1 MNLNLISIRWASILL
16 FLLCISCSQKK
27 KYQYPF
33 QDPSLSFEERA
44 ENIVSLLTIDEKIQQ
59 MVNNAPAIDRLGIPA
74 YNWWN
79 ETLHGVARSPY
90 PVTSYPQAIGMAAT
104 WDTASMRLMGDYSA
118 AEGRAIFNDSR
129 KKGITGIFLGLTYW
143 TPNINIFRD
152 PRWGRGQETYGE
164 DPYLTGSLG
173 KAFVLGLEGTNPRY
187 LKASAC
193 AKHYAVHSGPEWNR
207 STYDARVSDY
217 DLWDTYLPAF
227 RDLIVDAKVSGV
239 MCAYNRFE
247 GQPCCG
253 SDKLMMDILR
263 NQWGFTG
270 YVTSDCGGI
279 AHFWRTHKTH
289 PSQESAAAAAVLS
302 GTDCECSGNPTY
314 AALHKAVAD
323 GLLTE
328 KDLDVS
334 LKRLFTIRLRLGMFD
349 PDELVPFAGIGTEAL
364 EAKEHKEHALRM
376 AQQSIV
382 LLKND
387 GNLLPLDKSKKIAL
401 VGPNADDEAVML
413 ANYYGYPSE
422 ITTVLEG
429 VKKKISSNVI
439 YEKGVTLISNNVFKP
454 DYKAGEL
461 KINGKEGFHAEYFQ
475 NTELN
480 GSPVFVRHEPKID
493 FKWGDGHWL
502 ADSLIARRMSA
513 RFTTVYTPETS
524 GGVAFEILGDD
535 RCVLYIDGEKK
546 LETDSKGGNYSF
558 NAVKGKE
565 YRVVLEYFQYNDN
578 AEVKF
583 DMGSVEK
590 TNPSAIAA
598 KVKDADVI
606 VFVGGISA
614 KLEGEEMKVE
624 IEGFHG
630 GDRTNLNLP
639 KVQTELL
646 KALKATGKPLVF
658 VNMSGSAIGF
668 EWEAANIPAIIQA
681 WYAGQAGGD
690 AIADV
695 LFGNYN
701 PAGRLPV
708 TFYKNVNDL
717 PDFEDYSMEN
727 RTYRYFKGDVLYP
740 FGHGLSYTTFRY
752 DNLSVPASA
761 KSGSDVEVKV
771 VVTNTGKR
779 DGDEVVQLY
788 VSHKNVEGRTAIRA
802 LKGFQRIHL
811 KAGESK
817 TVSFQLK
824 AKDLARIDHNGKA
837 VDARGN
843 TEISVGGGQPLPVLV
858 SGGRAVSATI
868 AFSGE

>member
-1 MNLNLISIRWASILL
+1 MNKKLNATKWILVALL
-16 FLLCISCSQKK
+16 FLLSLSCSQKQS
-27 KYQYPF
+27 YQYPF
-33 QDPSLSFEERA
+33 QNPSLSFEERA
-44 ENIVSLLTIDEKIQQ
+44 ENIVSLLTLEEKVQQ

-104 WDTASMRLMGDYSA
+104 WDTSSMRLMGDYSA
-118 AEGRAIFNDSR
+118 TEGRAIFNDSR

-164 DPYLTGSLG
+164 DPFLTGSLG
-173 KAFVLGLEGTNPRY
+173 KAFVLGLEGTDPKY

-193 AKHYAVHSGPEWNR
+193 AKHFAVHSGPEWNR

-239 MCAYNRFE
+239 MCAYNRFD

-289 PSQESAAAAAVLS
+289 PTQESAAAAAVLS

-314 AALHKAVAD
+314 VALHKAIAD
-323 GLLTE
+323 GLITE

-334 LKRLFTIRLRLGMFD
+334 LKRLFIIRLRLGMFD
-349 PDELVPFAGIGTEAL
+349 PDDMVPFAKIGTEAL
-364 EAKEHKEHALRM
+364 EANEHKAHALKM

-382 LLKND
+382 LLKNE
-387 GNLLPLDKSKKIAL
+387 GNLLPLDKSKTIAL
-401 VGPNADDEAVML
+401 VGPNAHDEAVML
-413 ANYYGYPSE
+413 ANYYGYPTE
-422 ITTVLEG
+422 VTTVLEG
-429 VKKKISSNVI
+429 VKNKLGKDIL
-439 YEKGVTLISNNVFKP
+439 YEKGVTLINNNVFISEYKP
-454 DYKAGEL
+454 GTL

-475 NTELN
+475 NTELQGN
-480 GSPVFVRHEPKID
+480 PALVRHETKID
-493 FKWGDGHWL
+493 FKWGDGQKL
-502 ADSLIARRMSA
+502 ADSLITRKMSA
-513 RFTTVYTPETS
+513 RYTTVFTPDAS
-524 GGVAFEILGDD
+524 GEITFEILGDD
-535 RCVLYIDGEKK
+535 RSVLYIDGDKK
-546 LETDSKGGNYSF
+546 LDADSKGGTYTF
-558 NAVKGKE
+558 KAVKGKE
-565 YRVVLEYFQYNDN
+565 YKVVMEYWQHNDN

-583 DMGSVEK
+583 DMGRMEK
-590 TNPSAIAA
+590 TNPQAIAA
-598 KVKDADVI
+598 KVKHADVI

-630 GDRTNLNLP
+630 GDRTDIELP

-646 KALKATGKPLVF
+646 KALKATGKPVVF

-668 EWEAANIPAIIQA
+668 EWEAANIPAIVQA
-681 WYAGQAGGD
+681 WYGGQAGGQ

-695 LFGNYN
+695 LFGDYN

-708 TFYKNVNDL
+708 TFYKNVKDL

-740 FGHGLSYTTFRY
+740 FGFGLSYTTFKY
-752 DNLSVPASA
+752 ENLEIPASPKA
-761 KSGSDVEVKV
+761 DTDMEVKV
-771 VVTNTGKR
+771 NVSNTGKM
-779 DGDEVVQLY
+779 DGEEVVQLY
-788 VSHKNVEGRTAIRA
+788 ISHKDVAGRTPVRA
-802 LKGFQRIHL
+802 LKGFRRIHL
-811 KAGESK
+811 KAGETK
-817 TVSFQLK
+817 TVVFTVK
-824 AKDLARIDHNGKA
+824 AKDLAIVGSDGKQVPA
-837 VDARGN
+837 KGN
-843 TEISVGGGQPLPVLV
+843 VEISVGGMQTTAKLV
-858 SGGRAVSATI
+858 SEGKAVLKSITL
-868 AFSGE
+868 